1 VIRQE
6 SFWISE
12 NHLGDFRRCETS
24 THAGCRPPI
33 GSSIPPGYSSIMP
46 SKEFV
51 DFSMAMAS
59 RPSPPAGESLA
70 EQRARIDAAMSLLP
84 ARDDVKVEEVQLDG
98 IPGLQ
103 CTSNAFSDFSPT
115 VVYLHGGGFRIG
127 SPLAYRSFAA
137 HVAAFIGGRV
147 IVPRYRL
154 APEDHYPAGLEDAS
168 RVWRHVAIR
177 PELARRTVVAG
188 DSAGG
193 GLAASVALAHLES
206 GPQPAGVACLSPW
219 VDLTLTSETFESR
232 ASTDRLFSLGAALEA
247 RSMYLGS
254 RSPEDPLV
262 SPALGDWR
270 GAPPFFV
277 AAGDTEVLLGD
288 SLRLAERITSD
299 GGDVELHVFA
309 DMPHIWIVNHP
320 AFPEATRGLELFASF
335 VKRVTSRTPP
345 A

>member
-1 VIRQE
+1 VLRQE

-12 NHLGDFRRCETS
+12 SYLGDFRRCETS
-24 THAGCRPPI
+24 IPVRGRPSI
-33 GSSIPPGYSSIMP
+33 GVSNSPDYSSIMP

-59 RPSPPAGESLA
+59 RPSPPAGESLP
-70 EQRARIDAAMSLLP
+70 EQRARIDVAMSQLP
-84 ARDDVKVEEVQLDG
+84 VRDDVTVEEVRLDG
-98 IPGLQ
+98 VPGLQ
-103 CTSNAFSDFSPT
+103 CTSNDFSDSSPT
-115 VVYLHGGGFRIG
+115 VVYFHGGGFRIG

-137 HVAAFIGGRV
+137 HIAAFIGGRV

-154 APEDHYPAGLEDAS
+154 APEDPYPAGLEDVS
-168 RVWRHVAIR
+168 RVWRHVASR
-177 PELARRTVVAG
+177 PELAQRTVVAG

-232 ASTDRLFSLGAALEA
+232 ASTDRLFSLGSALEA
-247 RSMYLGS
+247 RDMYLGS
-254 RSPEDPLV
+254 RSPDDALV

-277 AAGDTEVLLGD
+277 AAGDAEVLLGD

-299 GGDVELHVFA
+299 GGDVELHVFD

-320 AFPEATRGLELFASF
+320 AFPEATRGLELFAAF